1 MNLLILARDM
11 QLELLVRFIMLKKY
25 LLLLSVFMLMACSSA
40 QYDQERQEA
49 EAESEL
55 DQEELFSALMKDQP
69 LPALKEVVGEES
81 LNGRSELHQ
90 LVNCN
95 NPETALY
102 LIQKG
107 AAPKEE
113 VQEIKL
119 PSAVTGQN
127 AGNMTQMKPP
137 LESSLEN
144 GCKDLTQV
152 YLEHMAADEVARGS
166 QTLELASMTPEWEI
180 NQSEMNFSF
189 LTPEIQREA
198 IMDKVTVADLALKK
212 NVQLCNEQHEKNCEA
227 MKHIEGQIASLLEAR
242 TISLFSHACSAN
254 NQLNAY
260 QERMRQQLEF
270 GERTGVASPKTYDDL
285 SSQAQQ
291 MQAAVIYFKNLF
303 QMETGQELNLQSCGV

>member
-1 MNLLILARDM
+1 
-11 QLELLVRFIMLKKY
+11 MLKYY
-25 LLLLSVFMLMACSSA
+25 LLFLFVFVLMACSSA
-40 QYDQERQEA
+40 RHDQERQEA
-49 EAESEL
+49 EVESEVN
-55 DQEELFSALMKDQP
+55 QEELYSAFLKNDPLSALKS
-69 LPALKEVVGEES
+69 VVGQES
-81 LNGRSELHQ
+81 LTGRSELHH

-107 AAPKEE
+107 ATPKEE
-113 VQEIKL
+113 VQEVNVPTSIA
-119 PSAVTGQN
+119 SQN
-127 AGNMTQMKPP
+127 AVDMTELRPP

-152 YLEHMAADEVARGS
+152 YLEHMNPDDVARGT

-180 NQSEMNFSF
+180 NQSEMSFSF
-189 LTPEIQREA
+189 LTPELQREA

-227 MKHIEGQIASLLEAR
+227 TKHVEGQIASLLEAR

-260 QERMRQQLEF
+260 QERMQQQLEF
-270 GERTGVASPKTYDDL
+270 GEKTGVASPKTYDDL